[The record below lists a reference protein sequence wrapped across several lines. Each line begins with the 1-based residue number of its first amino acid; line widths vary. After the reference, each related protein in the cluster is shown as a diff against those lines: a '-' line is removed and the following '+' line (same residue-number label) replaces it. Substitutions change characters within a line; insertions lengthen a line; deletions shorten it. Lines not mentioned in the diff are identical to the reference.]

1 MEYLSFDSLDETNI
15 FKGNFVFNIIILLL
29 VILTVIFSV
38 LRYLYRNDN
47 NLSNRKLTALYGF
60 YISNLL
66 LILAILYSS
75 IKRYKRT

>member
-29 VILTVIFSV
+29 IILTVIFSI
-38 LRYLYRNDN
+38 LNYLYRNDN
-47 NLSNRKLTALYGF
+47 NSSKRKMTAMYGF

-66 LILAILYSS
+66 LILALIYSGL
-75 IKRYKRT
+75 KYKRT